1 MNNPEFH
8 IPYVNVF
15 SATHL
20 EYVKGGVIAHAVDG
34 TPRKIRSS
42 NLIFV
47 EEMLMPDT
55 GEIRF
60 RVSHLRYWKH
70 NTDVVGS
77 PKPSNVLDG
86 GSKIKTASGMW
97 IHYMPDF
104 IKIKQV

>member
-1 MNNPEFH
+1 MGNPEFH

-20 EYVKGGVIAHAVDG
+20 EYVKGGVVAYAVDG
-34 TPRKIRSS
+34 VPRKIRSS

-47 EEMLMPDT
+47 EELITHDT

-60 RVSHLRYWKH
+60 RVSHLRHLKH

-77 PKPSNVLDG
+77 PKPSDKVDG
-86 GSKIKTASGMW
+86 GSKIKTTSGVW
-97 IHYMPDF
+97 IHYMPDL
-104 IKIKQV
+104 IKIKEG